1 MESVRV
7 MAAACVVLGLAVL
20 ATGCRG
26 VPQARAAAGEEGP
39 CPTEPSP
46 ATRGDDIPRFGA
58 GSPFDVDYRPP
69 EVKEGKRLWAK
80 SVLYEKAPELVVEKW
95 LSEKPDTK
103 GKYVL
108 YEFWATWCP
117 PCRRSISL
125 LNRLHRKFG
134 EELVVIGISHETEEA
149 VRKLKEP
156 AIGYYSAID
165 TQGRMRNEL
174 GVSGIPHVII
184 VEPGGHVVWQG
195 FPLLKGYEL
204 TEEKVEKILAV
215 GRKQRERP

>member
-1 MESVRV
+1 MKTVRM
-7 MAAACVVLGLAVL
+7 MAVACLVLGLAVL
-20 ATGCRG
+20 AAGCQE

-39 CPTEPSP
+39 CLTEPSP
-46 ATRGDDIPRFGA
+46 ARRGDDIPRFGA

-80 SVLYEKAPELVVEKW
+80 SVLFEKAPELAVETW
-95 LSEKPDTK
+95 LTEEPDTK

-125 LNRLHRKFG
+125 LNELHRKFG

-156 AIGYYSAID
+156 AIEYFSAID

-174 GVSGIPHVII
+174 GVLGMSRGATSSGR
-184 VEPGGHVVWQG
+184 
-195 FPLLKGYEL
+195 
-204 TEEKVEKILAV
+204 AS
-215 GRKQRERP
+215 RS